1 MPTVHVHDFA
11 TDMLSELGLES
22 PAHFPHALQANGLWV
37 EKHSKTLL
45 II

>member
-11 TDMLSELGLES
+11 KDMLSELGLES
-22 PAHFPHALQANGLWV
+22 PVHFPHALQANGSWV